1 VLGVL
6 ATGFVL
12 GYIAACTKAKPEK
25 MVEAAA
31 EDEGGAGGTAV
42 TEGAA
47 DARPAAAAGKLGG
60 RARLTDPTGEVENAY
75 AYYPGTEALGEDEVR
90 VVACGTGMPAARR
103 GQAAACFLVELGN
116 GDKFLFDIGTG
127 SMGNVMSLNIPADF
141 LRKIFLSH
149 LHTDHWGDL
158 DNIWAGGWTG
168 GRTGPLEVWGPSGS
182 REDMGTKYAIEN
194 FMRAY
199 NWDYVTRAVKVSS
212 IPGQIKVHEFDFKGI
227 NEVVYDE
234 NDVVIRSIPA
244 VHCGDGPVSFI
255 LEWNGYKIVYGGD
268 TAPNKWFMDHC
279 QDSDLI
285 IYECMLTPEQL
296 MEFYGQ
302 PAQRAM
308 MMQTDIHTSAQAFGK
323 IMSALKPRHAVAFHF
338 FNEEATRYAIY
349 DAVRQTY
356 DGPLSMAD
364 DMMVWNITRDGI
376 RERMAVSPD
385 DAWDVAGPTPPPLPD
400 NKFPPQESQFIL
412 DGRWDV
418 SDVEDK
424 AFESF
429 REKHGLPQPKQ
440 E

>member
-1 VLGVL
+1 MALAAGVI
-6 ATGFVL
+6 
-12 GYIAACTKAKPEK
+12 GYILGCTNAEQDNLSQALAAQPDQNATDDPRT
-25 MVEAAA
+25 
-31 EDEGGAGGTAV
+31 GGNAQV
-42 TEGAA
+42 
-47 DARPAAAAGKLGG
+47 PAQESN
-60 RARLTDPTGEVENAY
+60 RARLSEPNARVANPY
-75 AYYPGTEALGEDEVR
+75 SYFPGTEKLDKDEVR
-90 VVACGTGMPAARR
+90 IVACGTGMPAARR

-127 SMGNVMSLNIPADF
+127 SMANIMSLNIPADF

-158 DNIWAGGWTG
+158 DSIWAGGWTG
-168 GRTGPLEVWGPSGS
+168 GRTGPLEVWGPSGF
-182 REDMGTKYAIEN
+182 REDMGTKYAIDG

-199 NWDYVTRAVKVSS
+199 NWDYVTRAVKISS
-212 IPGQIKVHEFDFKGI
+212 VPGQIKVHEFDYKGI
-227 NEVVYDE
+227 NEAIYDE
-234 NDVVIRSIPA
+234 NGVVIRSIPA
-244 VHCGDGPVSFI
+244 IHAGDGPVSFI

-268 TAPNKWFMDHC
+268 TAPNRWFMNHC
-279 QDSDLI
+279 KGSDFI

-296 MEFYGQ
+296 MDFYGQ

-323 IMSALKPRHAVAFHF
+323 IMSTLTPRHAVAYHF

-349 DAVRQTY
+349 DAIRQTY
-356 DGPLSMAD
+356 AGPLSMAD
-364 DMMVWNITRDGI
+364 DMMVWNITRDGV

-400 NKFPPQESQFIL
+400 KKFPPQESDFIL

-424 AFESF
+424 AFRDF
-429 REKHGLPQPKQ
+429 RSRHNLPQSKQ
-440 E
+440 Q